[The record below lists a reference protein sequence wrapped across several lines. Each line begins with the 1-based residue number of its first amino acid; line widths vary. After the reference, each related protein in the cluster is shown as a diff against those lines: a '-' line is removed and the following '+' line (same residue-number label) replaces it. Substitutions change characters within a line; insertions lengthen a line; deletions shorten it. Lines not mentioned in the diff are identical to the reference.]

1 MTFEQSTIAEM
12 QTA

>member
-12 QTA
+12 QIA